1 MTKTLDEF
9 YTDLGI
15 RESSG
20 NYKAKNR
27 YGYLGKYQMGESAM
41 IDAGYYKK
49 TSHNYNNDWSGQF
62 TGKDGVYSVQDFLNN
77 RQAQENAQKAFKQA
91 QWRYL
96 QNSGATK
103 YLGQTINGIKIT
115 PAALLGGA
123 HIGGHVKVGDYVRS
137 AGKIDG
143 KDANGVPVS
152 EYMRKFQDYDV
163 SGITGLKFDNAS
175 ENIDQQSTVTKE
187 LHETNSIPT
196 SNNINSDTN
205 NALFKLFAEYNDYQ
219 QNNLPDLNDL
229 MINPINQQP
238 DNPWDMIPMA
248 IPESLRQPSGVPTG
262 QAANFD
268 INQLASMLGIQ
279 LPEVQSKQ
287 DSGLFGYTNPLTG
300 SNHIYTREEVGQMSS
315 DEFAKH
321 EKEIDAQTRAFNGT
335 MPTNG
340 DLQREAMTGGGVVYV
355 NSYTRSDGT
364 EVKGYYR
371 SRPGI

>member
-15 RESSG
+15 RESNG

-49 TSHNYNNDWSGQF
+49 PSGKYNNDWSGQF
-62 TGKDGVYSVQDFLNN
+62 TGKDGVYSVEDFLNN
-77 RQAQENAQKAFKQA
+77 KQAQENAQKAFKQA

-96 QNSGATK
+96 QNSGAIK

-137 AGKIDG
+137 GGKIDG

-152 EYMRKFQDYDV
+152 EYMRRFQDYDV
-163 SGITGLKFDNAS
+163 SDITGIKFGNIS
-175 ENIDQQSTVTKE
+175 ENVTSPKE
-187 LHETNSIPT
+187 QGKTDNIPT
-196 SNNINSDTN
+196 QNNIDFDTN
-205 NALFKLFAEYNDYQ
+205 NALFKLFAEYNDSR
-219 QNNLPDLNDL
+219 QNNLPDVNDL
-229 MINPINQQP
+229 IINPINQQSS
-238 DNPWDMIPMA
+238 NPWDKIPFADPVKNNFKSTGSDIDYYNMA
-248 IPESLRQPSGVPTG
+248 KKFGLKSIDMENTNPKPPT
-262 QAANFD
+262 
-268 INQLASMLGIQ
+268 
-279 LPEVQSKQ
+279 QSKY
-287 DSGLFGYTNPLTG
+287 SGYTNPLTG
-300 SNHIYTREEVGQMSS
+300 NDRIYTREEVGSMSS

-321 EKEIDAQTRAFNGT
+321 EKEIDAQTRAFKGT

-364 EVKGYYR
+364 KVNGYYR
-371 SRPGI
+371 SKTGF

>member
-1 MTKTLDEF
+1 MTKSLDEF

-27 YGYLGKYQMGESAM
+27 YGYLGKYQMGEAAM
-41 IDAGYYKK
+41 VDAGYYKPK
-49 TSHNYNNDWSGQF
+49 RIYNNDWSGQF
-62 TGKDGVYSVQDFLNN
+62 TGKDGVYSVEDFLNN
-77 RQAQENAQKAFKQA
+77 PQAQENAQIAFKQA

-96 QNSGATK
+96 QNNGATK

-123 HIGGHVKVGDYVRS
+123 HIGGHVKVGDYVS
-137 AGKIDG
+137 SGGKIDG

-163 SGITGLKFDNAS
+163 SGITGIKFGNTSDKTTINQKA
-175 ENIDQQSTVTKE
+175 I
-187 LHETNSIPT
+187 ETSSITT
-196 SNNINSDTN
+196 SNNINSNTN
-205 NALFKLFAEYNDYQ
+205 NALFKLFAEYNNFQ
-219 QNNLPDLNDL
+219 QNNLPNLNDL
-229 MINPINQQP
+229 MVNPIEQQIQKI
-238 DNPWDMIPMA
+238 NPWDIIPMA

-268 INQLASMLGIQ
+268 INQLANMLGIQ
-279 LPEVQSKQ
+279 LPDVQSTNQPKQ
-287 DSGLFGYTNPLTG
+287 NSGLFGYTNPLTG
-300 SNHIYTREEVGQMSS
+300 SNHIYTREEIGQMTSE
-315 DEFAKH
+315 EFAKH
-321 EKEIDAQTRAFNGT
+321 EKEIDAQTRYFNGT

-340 DLQREAMTGGGVVYV
+340 DLQREALTGGGVVYV

-364 EVKGYYR
+364 RVKGYYR
-371 SRPGI
+371 SR